1 MQRDKFPE
9 RVPFRLTRMLISAM
23 EVSGIEGSYRFTC
36 EEVMTVLRENRDSL
50 IATLEAFV
58 HDPLISWRLLNKS
71 GKARTKGGPE
81 YASAGQNKST
91 PTAPV
96 EAAPLP
102 QAVEGD
108 QSAAAA
114 LQAERSP
121 RVGTPR
127 MAPLPEEEGESSA
140 APAEGGTDCTLADSP
155 PPPPPA
161 VQPHTLTP
169 SKSFRTDLHLEMN
182 SLANTVTSLRDSRI
196 TSYSFNQQSIR
207 SMSIHIENADTRD
220 QGELTEKAV
229 IVIRRVMDKL
239 TGLDFYD
246 PKAPKQAA
254 LDIPEQVD
262 RLIKQATANEN
273 LALSFFGWCPWW

>member
-81 YASAGQNKST
+81 YANKNSI
-91 PTAPV
+91 
-96 EAAPLP
+96 
-102 QAVEGD
+102 
-108 QSAAAA
+108 
-114 LQAERSP
+114 
-121 RVGTPR
+121 
-127 MAPLPEEEGESSA
+127 
-140 APAEGGTDCTLADSP
+140 APAEAVPQQQPSTPPAAEDEPDSGRKSPRMGSPRMDPLLEEEAESVALAPADVPPPSP
-155 PPPPPA
+155 PAAGAAASAVAVPPKPPSA
-161 VQPHTLTP
+161 IPP
-169 SKSFRTDLHLEMN
+169 SSKSFRTDLHLEMN
-182 SLANTVTSLRDSRI
+182 SLANTVTSLRDSRLA
-196 TSYSFNQQSIR
+196 SHSFNQHSIR
-207 SMSIHIENADTRD
+207 SMSLHHEHADTRE